1 MDAASAA
8 ASSTKGVM
16 ENVEQPHV
24 LAVDDNLIDRKLIEQ
39 LLINSS
45 CKGDIYSFFL
55 CWDAI
60 VSWFFKGFFF
70 PQGSQLLRVMP
81 SFYTPIKF
89 NIAVALYLEKITQFL
104 EQMKEL

>member
-16 ENVEQPHV
+16 EIVEQPHV

-45 CKGDIYSFFL
+45 CKGNVYSCNHFLLFLSGLGCNSLLVFFE
-55 CWDAI
+55 A
-60 VSWFFKGFFF
+60 FFF
-70 PQGSQLLRVMP
+70 PPQGSQLLRVM
-81 SFYTPIKF
+81 
-89 NIAVALYLEKITQFL
+89 
-104 EQMKEL
+104 